1 MVKPV
6 SDGCEYTRGYQQA
19 LVDILTDLKAQ

>member
-6 SDGCEYTRGYQQA
+6 SDGSKYTRGYQQA
-19 LVDILTDLKAQ
+19 LIDILTDVEAR